1 METQIKKFLEFNGK
15 AILFLQVD
23 GTYFVAIKPIC
34 EALEVDFIEQFKQ
47 IKSDPVLSQLLW
59 NTTMVASDEKLRK
72 MACLPEKF
80 IYGWLFNI
88 KKSKSEHLLEY
99 KWKCYEVLYDYF
111 HGTITHRQ
119 KLLKEK
125 TKAELEIDVLEE
137 KLEYNEDYR
146 RLKDLKA
153 SIKDAGRALRNM
165 DKDIIN
171 AQLDLWQQD
180 FVTEN

>member
-1 METQIKKFLEFNGK
+1 MDQIKKFLEFNGK

-34 EALEVDFIEQFKQ
+34 EALGINYNRQYQNLKKDQ
-47 IKSDPVLSQLLW
+47 ILSQLFAVQQ
-59 NTTMVASDEKLRK
+59 MVGADNK
-72 MACLPEKF
+72 MRDMICFPEKF
-80 IYGWLFNI
+80 IYGWLFSI
-88 KKSKSEHLLEY
+88 QSSSSELLEY
-99 KWKCYEVLYDYF
+99 KLKCYEVLYDYF
-111 HGTITHRQ
+111 HGTITQRQ

-137 KLEYNEDYR
+137 KLDYNEDYR

-153 SIKDAGRALRNM
+153 NIKDAGRALRNM